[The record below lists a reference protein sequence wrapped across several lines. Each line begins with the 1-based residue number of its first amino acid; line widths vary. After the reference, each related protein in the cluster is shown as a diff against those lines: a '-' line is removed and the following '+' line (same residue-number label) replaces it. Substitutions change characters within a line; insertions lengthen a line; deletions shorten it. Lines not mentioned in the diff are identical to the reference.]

1 MNIDPLNP
9 LSHLDSSVKPR
20 SQRGL
25 DGGRRAEDGGWFN
38 YFLKPAIMLLLALV
52 FGYGTMW
59 LSTNFV
65 KQDKFAAYVDKQIA
79 NDQQQDENAKH
90 RFDVTQQ
97 KLEQIITQQVSY
109 TEQLKAYNQVMV
121 GFQKQVDN
129 IDERVK
135 FIERSDRLKNYSN
148 Q

>member
-1 MNIDPLNP
+1 MSIDPLNP
-9 LSHLDSSVKPR
+9 LSHLDSSVK
-20 SQRGL
+20 
-25 DGGRRAEDGGWFN
+25 DEKNGWLN
-38 YFLKPAIMLLLALV
+38 YFLKPAIMLLMALI

-135 FIERSDRLKNYSN
+135 FIERSDRLKNYTTP
-148 Q
+148 

>member
-1 MNIDPLNP
+1 MSLDNPIDP
-9 LSHLDSSVKPR
+9 LSHLDSSPKINRPR
-20 SQRGL
+20 RTTDRTENIQ
-25 DGGRRAEDGGWFN
+25 GWIG
-38 YFLKPAIMLLLALV
+38 YFAKPAIMLLLALV

-79 NDQQQDENAKH
+79 NDQMQDENAKH
-90 RFDVTQQ
+90 RFDITQQ

-148 Q
+148 P

>member
-1 MNIDPLNP
+1 MNIDPFNP
-9 LSHLDSSVKPR
+9 LSHLDSSVKN
-20 SQRGL
+20 
-25 DGGRRAEDGGWFN
+25 DKGGWFS
-38 YFLKPAIMLLLALV
+38 YFLKPAIMFILALV

-65 KQDKFAAYVDKQIA
+65 RQDKFAAYVDKQIA

-135 FIERSDRLKNYSN
+135 FIERSDRSKNYTTP
-148 Q
+148 

>member
-9 LSHLDSSVKPR
+9 LSHLDSSIKN
-20 SQRGL
+20 
-25 DGGRRAEDGGWFN
+25 DKGGWLN
-38 YFLKPAIMLLLALV
+38 YFLKPAIMLILALI

-79 NDQQQDENAKH
+79 SDQKQDENAKI
-90 RFDVTQQ
+90 RFDATQQ

-109 TEQLKAYNQVMV
+109 SEQLKAYNQVMI
-121 GFQKQVDN
+121 GIQKQVDN
-129 IDERVK
+129 IDDRVK
-135 FIERSDRLKNYSN
+135 FIERSDKLRAYTP
-148 Q
+148 

>member
-25 DGGRRAEDGGWFN
+25 GQGRRAEDGGWFN
-38 YFLKPAIMLLLALV
+38 YFLKPAIMLLLALI

-79 NDQQQDENAKH
+79 NDQEQDENAKH

-135 FIERSDRLKNYSN
+135 FIERADRTKIYSN
-148 Q
+148 P